1 MLYKELNNQILTI
14 PSKGSITIDAGTGV
28 VLIPANNDK
37 IFLNWLTDKGNILAT
52 HTLVYSTLVSNKV
65 KLINNQSHEAKV
77 HQVELPKQ

>member
-37 IFLNWLTDKGNILAT
+37 IFLNWLTDKGNIFAT
-52 HTLVYSTLVSNKV
+52 HTLVYSTLVLNKV